1 MYSFLVW
8 RVTARLLSR
17 KICASHKIIFACKYR
32 CYLLIVLLNT
42 LLIQKFYDAKVL
54 YQNESLK
61 MFLYYL
67 NSANYKYVYDIESKW
82 PWIIEGFHGIDF
94 FLFKFLQT
102 TLFLQDNK
110 QFQCKMMLLDLI
122 SKNKEN
128 YLEIKCYLQ
137 GKKMII
143 ICRKDLKDIQRGKR
157 EKPCRRKRE

>member
-17 KICASHKIIFACKYR
+17 KICASYNIIFACKYR

-42 LLIQKFYDAKVL
+42 LLIQKFIEM
-54 YQNESLK
+54 NHWT

-122 SKNKEN
+122 SKNKKN
-128 YLEIKCYLQ
+128 CLEIKCYLQ
-137 GKKMII
+137 GIKMII
-143 ICRKDLKDIQRGKR
+143 ICRKDLKDI
-157 EKPCRRKRE
+157 